1 MRALR
6 LEDGELHVRDV
17 PTPEPGW
24 QEALVR
30 ISAAGVCHS
39 DLHLA
44 RGDWAGLPRTGG
56 LGHEGIG
63 IVEALGPGAEQ
74 VVDVGDRVILGLG
87 GAGGGY
93 WCGAC
98 EYCLSGR
105 PRHCAQTKAIMGTF
119 AEAFSVWAPALVT
132 LPQSLSDDEVP
143 LACGGLTA
151 YGAVKKL
158 TRHGV
163 MPGRPVAV
171 IGAAGGLGHYAVQL
185 ARGFGYEVVGIDVGE
200 ERLQF
205 VRSLGAA
212 VALSPDEAVDVVRRD
227 FGGVDASLVF
237 SSRLAGFELGL
248 RLLRRAGLF
257 VGVGLPPTSDGNLSI
272 NLFEFAMK
280 DPTLVYSVVGTV
292 QDMRELVALAAA
304 GKVRTHVS
312 RRGKLSEVSSIFDD
326 LEASRYLGRAVLTDM
341 AS

>member
-1 MRALR
+1 MKAVR
-6 LEDGELHVRDV
+6 LEDGELQIQDV
-17 PTPEPGW
+17 PTPEPGPE
-24 QEALVR
+24 EALVR
-30 ISAAGVCHS
+30 ISVAGVCHS

-44 RGDWAGLPRTGG
+44 RGDWSGIRSPM
-56 LGHEGIG
+56 LGHEAIG
-63 IVEALGPGAEQ
+63 VVEALGPGAGRFVKTGE
-74 VVDVGDRVILGLG
+74 RVILGLG

-98 EYCLSGR
+98 EYCLSGQ
-105 PRHCAQTKAIMGTF
+105 PRHCAQGKGIIGTF
-119 AEAFSVWAPALVT
+119 AEAISVWAPSLVT
-132 LPQSLSDDEVP
+132 LPESLGDDEVP

-158 TRHGV
+158 IKNDV
-163 MPGRPVAV
+163 LPGRPVAV
-171 IGAAGGLGHYAVQL
+171 VGAAGGLGHYAVQL
-185 ARGFGYEVVGIDVGE
+185 ASDFGYEVVGIDVGE

-212 VALSPDEAVDVVRRD
+212 VALSADEALEAVQRD
-227 FGGVDASLVF
+227 FGGVDAALVF

-248 RLLRRAGLF
+248 KLLRRGGLF
-257 VGVGLPPTSDGNLSI
+257 VAVGIPPTSDGNLSL
-272 NLFEFAMK
+272 NMFEFLLR
-280 DPTLVYSVVGTV
+280 DPTLMYSAVGTV

-312 RRGKLSEVSSIFDD
+312 RRGKLSELPEIFDE
-326 LEASRYLGRAVLTDM
+326 LQAGKYLGRAVLTDL